1 MKLEKNLLATNDIQF
16 IFVRYWIAKTL
27 IFVPDSSIKQIVI
40 YQHFVQ
46 DYAKINNQYLSKSP
60 PSRNTFYRVLY
71 ETINKGG
78 IQGGIFKQNN
88 TLDVDFETLSEKWK
102 PQSIR
107 KFEGRYLNN
116 IYFDTDKFWSPDFPS
131 LINVKYQNLLEIQL
145 KFFSFD
151 KTN

>member
-78 IQGGIFKQNN
+78 IQG
-88 TLDVDFETLSEKWK
+88 E
-102 PQSIR
+102 
-107 KFEGRYLNN
+107 YLN
-116 IYFDTDKFWSPDFPS
+116 
-131 LINVKYQNLLEIQL
+131 
-145 KFFSFD
+145 
-151 KTN
+151 KTTLWM